1 MQKRVTPETILSYI
15 APTPA
20 YLCPL
25 SANIY
30 QIQFLSFKIRDAE
43 TNQVFFAIE
52 KEEGEEELKPEE
64 LAQFNE
70 DDLRT
75 VRYYFGK
82 NNTLYL
88 ICSIQNA
95 GLSFFPF
102 SSLHHSMKII

>member
-1 MQKRVTPETILSYI
+1 MQKRVTPETVNSFT
-15 APTPA
+15 APTST

-30 QIQFLSFKIRDAE
+30 RIEFRSFKIRDAE
-43 TNQVFFAIE
+43 TNQIFFSIE

-64 LAQFNE
+64 IDQLNE

-82 NNTLYL
+82 
-88 ICSIQNA
+88 
-95 GLSFFPF
+95 
-102 SSLHHSMKII
+102 

>member
-1 MQKRVTPETILSYI
+1 MQKRVTPETVLSYN
-15 APTPA
+15 APTPT

-43 TNQVFFAIE
+43 TNQIFFSIE

-82 NNTLYL
+82 LN
-88 ICSIQNA
+88 
-95 GLSFFPF
+95 SF
-102 SSLHHSMKII
+102 